1 MSTSGPPV
9 DHGHAASGRRVQA
22 PHRLLDAVRGGHGD
36 EDMTTEVGQGGGRRV
51 PRLGHSPY
59 HDIVVGDHATD
70 LVVLDD
76 HHVAHLGI
84 PHGAGGLE
92 GGGHQHTHRRGHTI
106 LLGVGPASW
115 TRRCGAAVRAGPVR
129 RRTALTDMVPHAARR
144 LPVLTLTAAPMLL

>member
-1 MSTSGPPV
+1 MPTSGPPSTT
-9 DHGHAASGRRVQA
+9 GTRRLACVRRRTL
-22 PHRLLDAVRGGHGD
+22 RLLDAVRGGHGD

-76 HHVAHLGI
+76 HHAAHLGI

-144 LPVLTLTAAPMLL
+144 LPVVTLTAAPMLL